1 MTSQPEVTDGGDAR
15 RTPDDVAA
23 SLRARIRAGEL
34 KVGAKLPTQ
43 AWLVEHY
50 GVERTV
56 VRQALQQLHAEGLIT
71 EGRKGAPAKI
81 ASAVPAAS
89 RPSDEEPKRT
99 AAVLSPRVAEAF
111 RAREVR
117 IDAVCLTTETLNL
130 ALGEPLGAIHAGLF
144 LPESVH
150 VRVLLPDRN
159 INLAFPR
166 PVHRSADGD
175 RLVHERWLSQRNTQG
190 LVLRDNLEALR
201 LIKGERGE
209 EIDVRIEFQA
219 LPLTSPIKLYLL
231 NGSEALFGYY
241 DIVEREQGIADRS
254 VEIYDSLGY
263 ESMLFQYLR
272 GGGSRDAAFV
282 DRSQRWFD
290 NLWATIT
297 TSLNLGG

>member
-1 MTSQPEVTDGGDAR
+1 MTSEPEVTDSGNAR
-15 RTPDDVAA
+15 RTSDDVAA

-56 VRQALQQLHAEGLIT
+56 VRQALQQLHGEGLIT

-144 LPESVH
+144 RPDSVH
-150 VRVLLPDRN
+150 VRVLLPDRG

-201 LIKGERGE
+201 IIED
-209 EIDVRIEFQA
+209 IDVRIEFQA

-241 DIVEREQGIADRS
+241 DITEREQEIADTS
-254 VEIYDSLGY
+254 VEIYDSLGNQ
-263 ESMLFQYLR
+263 SMLFQYLCSE
-272 GGGSRDAAFV
+272 GARDAAFV
-282 DRSQRWFD
+282 ERSQRWFD
-290 NLWATIT
+290 NLWKTIT
-297 TSLNLGG
+297 TSLDLGR

>member
-1 MTSQPEVTDGGDAR
+1 MTASGSAR
-15 RTPDDVAA
+15 HTSDDVAA

-56 VRQALQQLHAEGLIT
+56 VRQALQQLHGEGLIT

-130 ALGEPLGAIHAGLF
+130 ALGEPLGAIHAGAF
-144 LPESVH
+144 RPDSVH
-150 VRVLLPDRN
+150 VRILLPDRG

-175 RLVHERWLSQRNTQG
+175 QLVHERWLKQRNTQG
-190 LVLRDNLEALR
+190 LVLRDNLEALH
-201 LIKGERGE
+201 IIEG
-209 EIDVRIEFQA
+209 IDVRIEFQA

-241 DIVEREQGIADRS
+241 DITAREQEIADTS
-254 VEIYDSLGY
+254 VEIYDSLGNQ
-263 ESMLFQYLR
+263 SMLFQYLR
-272 GGGSRDAAFV
+272 SGGSRDAAFV

-290 NLWATIT
+290 GVWNTIT
-297 TSLNLGG
+297 SELKLS

>member
-1 MTSQPEVTDGGDAR
+1 MTSEPEVTASGSAR
-15 RTPDDVAA
+15 HTSDDVAA

-56 VRQALQQLHAEGLIT
+56 VRQALQQLHGEGLIT

-130 ALGEPLGAIHAGLF
+130 ALGEPLGAIHAGAF
-144 LPESVH
+144 RPDSVH
-150 VRVLLPDRN
+150 VRILLPDRG

-175 RLVHERWLSQRNTQG
+175 QLVHERWLKQRNTQG
-190 LVLRDNLEALR
+190 LVLRDNLEALH
-201 LIKGERGE
+201 IIEG
-209 EIDVRIEFQA
+209 IDVRIEFQA

-241 DIVEREQGIADRS
+241 DITAREQEIADTS
-254 VEIYDSLGY
+254 VEIYDSLGNQ
-263 ESMLFQYLR
+263 SMLFQYLR
-272 GGGSRDAAFV
+272 SGGSRDAAFV

-290 NLWATIT
+290 GVWNTIT
-297 TSLNLGG
+297 SELKLS

>member
-1 MTSQPEVTDGGDAR
+1 MTASGSAR
-15 RTPDDVAA
+15 HTSDDVAA

-56 VRQALQQLHAEGLIT
+56 VRQALQQLHGEGLIT

-130 ALGEPLGAIHAGLF
+130 ALGEPLGAIHAGAF
-144 LPESVH
+144 RPDSVH
-150 VRVLLPDRN
+150 VRILLPDRG

-175 RLVHERWLSQRNTQG
+175 QLVHERWLKQRNTQG
-190 LVLRDNLEALR
+190 LVLRDNLEALH
-201 LIKGERGE
+201 IIEG
-209 EIDVRIEFQA
+209 IDVRIEFQA

-241 DIVEREQGIADRS
+241 DITAREQEIADTS
-254 VEIYDSLGY
+254 VEIYDSLGNQ
-263 ESMLFQYLR
+263 SMLFQYLR
-272 GGGSRDAAFV
+272 SGGRGTPPSWIGRNDGSTASGT
-282 DRSQRWFD
+282 RSLR
-290 NLWATIT
+290 
-297 TSLNLGG
+297 S

>member
-1 MTSQPEVTDGGDAR
+1 MDGEGAR

-23 SLRARIRAGEL
+23 SLRAQIRAGEL

-56 VRQALQQLHAEGLIT
+56 VRQALQQLHGEGLIT

-144 LPESVH
+144 RPESVH

-201 LIKGERGE
+201 LIKGEEGE
-209 EIDVRIEFQA
+209 EEQEIDVRVEFQA

-231 NGSEALFGYY
+231 SSSEALFGYY
-241 DIVEREQGIADRS
+241 DITRREQGIANTS
-254 VEIYDSLGY
+254 MEVCDSLGNQ
-263 ESMLFQYLR
+263 SILFQYLR
-272 GGGSRDAAFV
+272 NGRSRDAAFV

-290 NLWATIT
+290 GLWATIGS
-297 TSLNLGG
+297 SLRLS

>member
-1 MTSQPEVTDGGDAR
+1 MTEGGGSR
-15 RTPDDVAA
+15 RTPDGVAA
-23 SLRARIRAGEL
+23 SLRARISAGEL

-56 VRQALQQLHAEGLIT
+56 VRQALQQLHEEGLIT

-81 ASAVPAAS
+81 ASSVPAAS
-89 RPSDEEPKRT
+89 RPSDEEPKLT

-130 ALGEPLGAIHAGLF
+130 ALGEPLGAIHARRF
-144 LPESVH
+144 RPDSVH
-150 VRVLLPDRN
+150 VRILLPDRG

-166 PVHRSADGD
+166 PVHRSAADD

-190 LVLRDNLEALR
+190 LVLRDNLEALH
-201 LIKGERGE
+201 IIEGVE
-209 EIDVRIEFQA
+209 VRIEFQT

-241 DIVEREQGIADRS
+241 DITRREQEIADTS
-254 VEIYDSLGY
+254 VEIFDSLGNQ
-263 ESMLFQYLR
+263 SMLFQYLR
-272 GGGSRDAAFV
+272 SAGARDAAFV
-282 DRSQRWFD
+282 ERSQQWFD
-290 NLWATIT
+290 GLWNTIT
-297 TSLNLGG
+297 SQMRLS

>member
-1 MTSQPEVTDGGDAR
+1 MTDSGSTR
-15 RTPDDVAA
+15 RTSDDVAA

-56 VRQALQQLHAEGLIT
+56 VRQALQQLHGEGLIT

-130 ALGEPLGAIHAGLF
+130 ALGEPLGAIHAGLIR
-144 LPESVH
+144 PDSVH

-201 LIKGERGE
+201 LIKGEKGE
-209 EIDVRIEFQA
+209 EIDVHIEFQA

-241 DIVEREQGIADRS
+241 DIVEREQGIADTS

-272 GGGSRDAAFV
+272 SGGSRDAAFV

-290 NLWATIT
+290 NLWDTIT

>member
-1 MTSQPEVTDGGDAR
+1 MTSEPEVTDGGDAR
-15 RTPDDVAA
+15 RTSDDVAA

-56 VRQALQQLHAEGLIT
+56 VRQALQQLHGEGLIT

-89 RPSDEEPKRT
+89 RPADEEPKRT

-111 RAREVR
+111 RAKEVR

-130 ALGEPLGAIHAGLF
+130 ALGEPLGAIHAGAF
-144 LPESVH
+144 RPDSVH
-150 VRVLLPDRN
+150 FRILLPDRG

-175 RLVHERWLSQRNTQG
+175 QLVHERWLRQRNTQG
-190 LVLRDNLEALR
+190 LVLHNNLEALH
-201 LIKGERGE
+201 IIEG
-209 EIDVRIEFQA
+209 IDVRIEFQA

-241 DIVEREQGIADRS
+241 DITAREQEIADTS
-254 VEIYDSLGY
+254 VEIYDSLGNQ
-263 ESMLFQYLR
+263 SMLFQYLR
-272 GGGSRDAAFV
+272 SGGSRDAAFV
-282 DRSQRWFD
+282 ERSQRWFD
-290 NLWATIT
+290 GVWNTIT
-297 TSLNLGG
+297 SELKLS

>member
-1 MTSQPEVTDGGDAR
+1 MTASGSAR
-15 RTPDDVAA
+15 HTSDDVAA

-56 VRQALQQLHAEGLIT
+56 VRQALQQLHGEGLIT

-130 ALGEPLGAIHAGLF
+130 ALGEPLGAIHAGLIR
-144 LPESVH
+144 PDSVH
-150 VRVLLPDRN
+150 VRILLPDRN
-159 INLAFPR
+159 MNLAFPR

-201 LIKGERGE
+201 IPKGEEGE
-209 EIDVRIEFQA
+209 KGEIDVHIEFQA

-241 DIVEREQGIADRS
+241 DIVEREQGIADTS

-282 DRSQRWFD
+282 ERSQRWFD
-290 NLWATIT
+290 NLWKTIT
-297 TSLNLGG
+297 TRLDLGR

>member
-56 VRQALQQLHAEGLIT
+56 VRQALQQLHGEGLIT

-144 LPESVH
+144 RPESVH
-150 VRVLLPDRN
+150 VRVLLPDRG

-166 PVHRSADGD
+166 PVHRSVDGDD

-190 LVLRDNLEALR
+190 LVLRDNLEALH
-201 LIKGERGE
+201 IIED
-209 EIDVRIEFQA
+209 IDVRIEFQA

-241 DIVEREQGIADRS
+241 DITRREQEIDDTS
-254 VEIYDSLGY
+254 VEIYDSLGNQ
-263 ESMLFQYLR
+263 SILFQYLR
-272 GGGSRDAAFV
+272 SGGSRDAAFV
-282 DRSQRWFD
+282 ERSQRWFD
-290 NLWATIT
+290 GLWNTIT
-297 TSLNLGG
+297 SQLRLS